1 MKIITP
7 FKIPNE
13 PRFELEMPANAEILA
28 VTIHG
33 GFPRMWILHDQNAVL
48 TWRTFRLVPG
58 GGFISAQQDNVEYIT
73 HFKTK
78 DNAIFIFEE
87 I

>member
-1 MKIITP
+1 MKTITP

-13 PRFELEMPANAEILA
+13 PRFELEMPTSAKILA
-28 VTIHG
+28 VTIHEG
-33 GFPRMWILHDQNAVL
+33 IPCMWILHDQNAIL
-48 TWRTFRLVPG
+48 TWRTFRLIPG
-58 GGFISAQQDNVEYIT
+58 KGFITAQQENMNYIT

>member
-13 PRFELEMPANAEILA
+13 PRFELEMPAGAKILA
-28 VTIHG
+28 VTVHG
-33 GFPRMWILHDQNAVL
+33 GTPCMWIIHEVSDLVV
-48 TWRTFRLVPG
+48 WRTFRLIPG
-58 GGFISAQQDNVEYIT
+58 NVLITKQQESLNYIT